1 MAYSELIKSLDTL
14 RMYIRSFY
22 LYGFKGR
29 EGFSQK
35 SARTYDDEKRR
46 IENYLSGYMAFRQD
60 AGGKVTFVSIDS
72 RQVSRNPFY
81 TVFKAKS
88 FTAQDI
94 FIHFSLMD
102 ILYAPEVKLTLRE
115 ILDEMGSV
123 YLDGFSPSLMP
134 EESGVRKK
142 LKEYEAL
149 GLVRAEKQGKAM
161 LYSRADS
168 PGLSALQDAVSF
180 FSEAAPCGILGNFL
194 LDKYP
199 AAEQKACDVFAFR
212 HHYLTSA
219 IESDFLCMAF
229 EAIRDH
235 RFLNLNQGKGGDKR
249 IMGLEVVP
257 LMIYQSTQGG
267 RMYLMAY
274 RRNGRY
280 FLALRF
286 DYILSMK
293 LGGVYDGF
301 EQKRAEF
308 ELLRK
313 NIWGV
318 ALKQNKKHN
327 DISTEHVTFT
337 VRFGE
342 GEEYIYQRLLR
353 EKRYGTVT
361 LLDGHT
367 ARFDA
372 DVYDPQELFPWARTF
387 ICRIT
392 EFGCSDGYVT
402 RRFYDDIRTM
412 SRMYGLTDGKEAG
425 DAVQ

>member
-29 EGFSQK
+29 EGLSQK

-168 PGLSALQDAVSF
+168 PDLSALQDAVSF

-199 AAEQKACDVFAFR
+199 AAEQ
-212 HHYLTSA
+212 
-219 IESDFLCMAF
+219 I
-229 EAIRDH
+229 
-235 RFLNLNQGKGGDKR
+235 
-249 IMGLEVVP
+249 
-257 LMIYQSTQGG
+257 G
-267 RMYLMAY
+267 RA
-274 RRNGRY
+274 
-280 FLALRF
+280 
-286 DYILSMK
+286 SC
-293 LGGVYDGF
+293 
-301 EQKRAEF
+301 
-308 ELLRK
+308 
-313 NIWGV
+313 
-318 ALKQNKKHN
+318 
-327 DISTEHVTFT
+327 
-337 VRFGE
+337 
-342 GEEYIYQRLLR
+342 R
-353 EKRYGTVT
+353 ERV
-361 LLDGHT
+361 
-367 ARFDA
+367 
-372 DVYDPQELFPWARTF
+372 
-387 ICRIT
+387 
-392 EFGCSDGYVT
+392 
-402 RRFYDDIRTM
+402 
-412 SRMYGLTDGKEAG
+412 
-425 DAVQ
+425 